1 MTIRIDREA
10 DPAPRFVGWGFD
22 EVLDRFK
29 HGLDLLPLLVLSP
42 FKLF

>member
-1 MTIRIDREA
+1 MRSAKRKSNLA
-10 DPAPRFVGWGFD
+10 SRLFLGWGFD